1 MINDMLTV
9 HEAAEISGISVRTLQ
24 YYDKIGLLAPAAVT
38 DAGYRLYDDETL
50 RKLRQIMLFRELE
63 FPLKEIMLIMDDKG
77 FDAQKALTQ
86 QIELLKLR
94 REHLDELIAY
104 AEDIRKRGVEHIMT
118 KKDFSVF
125 DKSKLEEYAKR
136 AREQWGGT
144 AEYKESEERRKG
156 RTEQTEGRL
165 AEKMMDHFVRFGS
178 LKDRDPA
185 DSEVQALVGELQG
198 FITAHYYTCT
208 DEILAGLGKMYASG
222 GEFTENIDAA
232 GGSGTA
238 AFVCRAV
245 EIFCKL

>member
-1 MINDMLTV
+1 MLTV

-77 FDAQKALTQ
+77 FDARKALTQ

-125 DKSKLEEYAKR
+125 DKS
-136 AREQWGGT
+136 
-144 AEYKESEERRKG
+144 
-156 RTEQTEGRL
+156 
-165 AEKMMDHFVRFGS
+165 
-178 LKDRDPA
+178 
-185 DSEVQALVGELQG
+185 
-198 FITAHYYTCT
+198 
-208 DEILAGLGKMYASG
+208 
-222 GEFTENIDAA
+222 
-232 GGSGTA
+232 
-238 AFVCRAV
+238 
-245 EIFCKL
+245 